1 MIILPSKQRP
11 ENLKRFI
18 RLYKETDGSLPIHV
32 IFNADDACYY
42 NDIETPVHWK
52 RVSVPTG
59 TNLGS
64 IFDLIF
70 KKYPNE
76 PYYGMVADDVTPQTK
91 GWDTTMAEI
100 CQPNKIVWGC
110 DDLQNERLPVHPFI
124 GGDLIRK
131 LGWWAAPG
139 LKHWYVDNVWKNV
152 ADSLDCGVY
161 LPYVKMTHCHP
172 VNGRAILD
180 RTYREQPDHMAD
192 ERVYRKFIDEQ
203 LPGIINRIKTL
214 EGAKI

>member
-1 MIILPSKQRP
+1 MIILPSKRRP

-18 RLYKETDGSLPIHV
+18 RLYKETSASLSINV
-32 IFNADDACYY
+32 IFDAADAYNY
-42 NDIETPVHWK
+42 NDVEMPSNWK
-52 RVSVPTG
+52 RISVPFG
-59 TNLGS
+59 TSLGDIFNLV
-64 IFDLIF
+64 F

-76 PYYGMVADDVTPQTK
+76 PYYGMVADDVTPETS
-91 GWDTTMAEI
+91 GWDVIMAEI
-100 CQPNKIVWGC
+100 CQPDKIVWGR
-110 DDLQNERLPVHPFI
+110 DELQNDKLPVHPFI

-152 ADSLDCGVY
+152 ADALNCGVY
-161 LPYVKMTHCHP
+161 LPQVRMTHCHP

-192 ERVYRKFIDEQ
+192 QRIYLKFMNEQ
-203 LPGIINRIKTL
+203 FTGIIDRMKSL
-214 EGAKI
+214 EEVKL